1 MKRQKYISKKWFILL
16 AIILLLIP
24 ITVYAQGGIEAP
36 TGLFNEVLE
45 NMVGFLSQVLALM
58 QKILWPIFLAIG
70 GLMNNDLLFG
80 AGMEERLLDIW
91 VQIRNLVNIA
101 FVVILLGIALYNVTG
116 IPKEGDYQLKV
127 FLPKFV
133 IALILVNFTFIGL
146 KFVLDVSNVITHVV
160 FTLPSSISSE
170 LQNTQVYMPD
180 DPSNL
185 SNDERQKIE
194 QNIDRVCRAMFGHPD
209 KHELRVVNVGPE
221 KAQQY
226 YCQLQGKDNN
236 RKYVLTDNGK
246 SFFQQFTSRN
256 SALILAVQMM
266 KVVDI
271 DKLSDALRG
280 QNPDISGLTFNL
292 LFSVIMY
299 LVYAVAYVVLF
310 VVLLARL
317 VFLWIIIALSPIIA
331 VKIVFSK
338 LPTGDKDYFNLF
350 IVNAFIP
357 ALIGIPLTIGYIMLG
372 ALQEAQNPIT
382 NDFNWSEAFSLETS
396 GVSDLQTMVIA
407 FGAVAVVW
415 MGVFAAAERSIAS
428 SVVQSI
434 KSRVSGAGRALAR
447 ATRFLPIIPAAAGP
461 KGRTSFQQVRNL
473 FTAPLRRLEQKYGGG
488 FEKRVSIPNIEALRR
503 RGRAGTPR
511 ELKQYLAQGITQRK
525 FQQPLARVIKGWR
538 EGTAEQKRTREQ
550 IAKQLG
556 GPGALERYERT
567 GQLSRAQARKLQQWA
582 QGTLPT
588 ALGTPRTRSGA
599 GGAGAGAGAG
609 AETAAQSEQKQDIVQ
624 AKQVG
629 YIDENSEAY
638 RTAER
643 GGDELKTYAN
653 NNKRKMKVYAAIG
666 ESSDQLKAAQ
676 TQAGNIESMDVNNI
690 TQDNVKD
697 AADQLEK
704 QLTAARNKLESKGID
719 KAEIKT
725 ILQRA
730 VNKHLKTEAKRNKF
744 YGTDAGKKVQSVI
757 NG

>member
-1 MKRQKYISKKWFILL
+1 MKRRKYISKKWFILL
-16 AIILLLIP
+16 AIVLILIP
-24 ITVYAQGGIEAP
+24 VTVYAQADSDFANQAD
-36 TGLFNEVLE
+36 LFKDVLE
-45 NMVGFLSQVLALM
+45 KMVIFLSKVLELL

-116 IPKEGDYQLKV
+116 FSKEGDYQLKT

-146 KFVLDVSNVITHVV
+146 KFVLDVSNVLTHVV

-170 LQNTQVYMPD
+170 LQRTQVYLPD
-180 DPSNL
+180 NQDDL
-185 SNDERQKIE
+185 SKEEVQKIK
-194 QNIDRVCRAMFGHPD
+194 QNIDRVCRAMFGDPD
-209 KHELRVVNVGPE
+209 KFELRVNQLKSEQKKQVD
-221 KAQQY
+221 KY
-226 YCQLQGKDNN
+226 YCQLDNN
-236 RKYVLTDNGK
+236 RKYVLTENGK

-280 QNPDISGLTFNL
+280 QKPDINGLTFNL

-350 IVNAFIP
+350 IVNAFVP
-357 ALIGIPLTIGYIMLG
+357 VLIGIPLTIGYIMLG
-372 ALQEAQNPIT
+372 ALENAENPIT
-382 NDFNWSEAFSLETS
+382 NDFNWTEAFNLETS

-415 MGVFAAAERSIAS
+415 MGVFAAAEKSIAS

-434 KSRVSGAGRALAR
+434 KSRVTGAGRALAR
-447 ATRFLPIIPAAAGP
+447 AARFLPVIPAAGGP
-461 KGRTSFQQVRNL
+461 KGRASYQQVRNL
-473 FTAPLRRLEQKYGGG
+473 FTAPLRELENKYGGG
-488 FEKRVSIPNIEALRR
+488 YQKRVNEANIEALGRK
-503 RGRAGTPR
+503 GRAGTPR
-511 ELKQYLAQGITQRK
+511 ELKQYLAQGITTRK
-525 FQQPLARVIKGWR
+525 FQKPLAEVIKRWKT
-538 EGTAEQKRTREQ
+538 GTTEQKRTRSE
-550 IAKQLG
+550 IARALG
-556 GPGALERYERT
+556 GEAALGRYERT
-567 GQLSRAQARKLQQWA
+567 GELTREQARKVQKWA
-582 QGTLPT
+582 QGNLRTP
-588 ALGTPRTRSGA
+588 LGTPGTKRTTGGKTPTDAEQNRKNNA
-599 GGAGAGAGAG
+599 GNI
-609 AETAAQSEQKQDIVQ
+609 THAA
-624 AKQVG
+624 QVG
-629 YIDENSEAY
+629 YIDRNSDAY
-638 RTAER
+638 KAAKQ
-643 GGDELKTYAN
+643 GGAQLDTYAKN
-653 NNKRKMKVYAAIG
+653 NPNKMKVYAAIG
-666 ESSDQLKAAQ
+666 ASRGELDNVQ
-676 TQAGNIESMDVNNI
+676 TQAGNIENMGIDEI

-697 AADQLEK
+697 AADKLKTQLS
-704 QLTAARNKLESKGID
+704 AAKKKLKSKKVPD
-719 KAEIKT
+719 PEIKT
-725 ILQRA
+725 ILQRT
-730 VNKHLKTEAKRNKF
+730 VREKLSNEDKRNKF
-744 YGTDAGKKVQSVI
+744 YGTDAGKEVQSII